1 VAKVLFKYRPA
12 TVLPGMTPPPGGEP
26 PRHEAP
32 EGDAEAVRKTDRWWY
47 ESSYDLRNGLEVN
60 DEGDDTVPGDL
71 FDELFKR

>member
-1 VAKVLFKYRPA
+1 MAKVLFKYRP
-12 TVLPGMTPPPGGEP
+12 VPGSPGVMPHGGEP
-26 PRHEAP
+26 PRGEAG
-32 EGDAEAVRKTDRWWY
+32 EHVDAAKVDRWWY